1 MMKKYYSIDSVCLG
15 LGISRQGLNARC
27 RKLGIEKTREGR
39 RAYFTH
45 QQIKILEGG
54 KTSTIPEKDDT
65 ERFEGSQTG
74 DERLLERLLNENDYL
89 RKKLDDESENLKGM
103 MGIVIQ
109 NNERIKKL
117 EGEKRKLLEYKG
129 LDISDRSIME
139 NDGEREW
146 KKNVSKSPRKWY
158 HIFTGE

>member
-1 MMKKYYSIDSVCLG
+1 M
-15 LGISRQGLNARC
+15 
-27 RKLGIEKTREGR
+27 
-39 RAYFTH
+39 
-45 QQIKILEGG
+45 
-54 KTSTIPEKDDT
+54 
-65 ERFEGSQTG
+65 
-74 DERLLERLLNENDYL
+74 

-129 LDISDRSIME
+129 LDNIME

>member
-1 MMKKYYSIDSVCLG
+1 MMKKYYTIDSVCLG
-15 LGISRQGLNARC
+15 LGISRQALNARC
-27 RKLGIEKTREGR
+27 RKLGIEKIREGR

-45 QQIKILEGG
+45 QQIKILKGG
-54 KTSTIPEKDDT
+54 KSSTIPEKDDT

-103 MGIVIQ
+103 MGIVI
-109 NNERIKKL
+109 KL